1 MSTKIKKDE
10 FIKVRVTKEQKELFK
25 EVAKELGIT
34 MTDLF
39 VVGTEEFAKS
49 KLETIKARDK
59 IEARALRM
67 EGQIKILRKKLTG
80 KWKNNCW
87 ILFFFHLLL
96 HKVGYLL

>member
-49 KLETIKARDK
+49 KLETIKAR
-59 IEARALRM
+59 ALRM